1 MKYDAK
7 IDITERINKKG
18 QPYKMFE
25 VWMTTQHGE
34 FVKIYERFCDD
45 VLYTLITVLK
55 EDRKTK

>member
-7 IDITERINKKG
+7 IEISERINKKG

-34 FVKIYERFCDD
+34 LVKIYERFCDD

-55 EDRKTK
+55 DDQVKK